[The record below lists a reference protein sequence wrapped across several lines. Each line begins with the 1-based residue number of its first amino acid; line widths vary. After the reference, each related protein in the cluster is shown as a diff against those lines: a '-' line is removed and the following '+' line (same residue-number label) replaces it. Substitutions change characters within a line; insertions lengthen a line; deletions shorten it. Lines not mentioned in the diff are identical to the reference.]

1 MKHADRGG
9 RGARRVGQ
17 AESRSGG
24 TAPQLRK
31 TGLGVL
37 RDMPWGTHCCHFYQ
51 TQKDLRETLI
61 PYFRAGLEG
70 KEFCLWIVD
79 QPLTEFQARRLLRR
93 AIPHCDQYLA
103 DGSMEIVSA
112 QRWHFDRGAFS
123 PKRALRRWNQKLE
136 QASARGY
143 AGMRVAGNPAWLRRK
158 DWKRF
163 GAYERALTKSFARK
177 AVIILCSYF
186 VPTWGAADVFDVA
199 RTHGFAIARR
209 HGKWEILERR
219 TPSASSGRY
228 ETLTTR
234 EREVLVLAADGFSN
248 PEIAHR
254 LSISAR
260 TAESHRANLMRKLG
274 LRNQTGLVRYALGR
288 GLVAAETGDSGDGR
302 APEIQTIADR
312 LR

>member
-1 MKHADRGG
+1 MKHTDRGG
-9 RGARRVGQ
+9 CGARRIGQ
-17 AESRSGG
+17 AESWSGG
-24 TAPQLRK
+24 TTPQLRK

-37 RDMPWGTHCCHFYQ
+37 RDMPWGTHCGHFYQ
-51 TQKDLRETLI
+51 TQKDLLETLI

-79 QPLTEFQARRLLRR
+79 QPLTEFQARRLLRQ
-93 AIPHCDQYLA
+93 AIPHSDQYLA
-103 DGSMEIVSA
+103 DRSIEIVPA
-112 QRWHFDRGAFS
+112 QKWYFAGGAFS

-136 QASARGY
+136 QALARGY
-143 AGMRVAGNPAWLRRK
+143 AGMRVAGNPEWLRRK

-163 GAYERALTKSFARK
+163 GAYERALTKSFAGK

-186 VPTWGAADVFDVA
+186 APTWGAAEVFDVA

-209 HGKWEILERR
+209 HGKWEVLERR
-219 TPSASSGRY
+219 TPSASPDRY
-228 ETLTTR
+228 ETLTRR
-234 EREVLVLAADGFSN
+234 EREVLLLAAEGFSN

-254 LSISAR
+254 LSISVR

-288 GLVAAETGDSGDGR
+288 GLVAAETGESRDRR
-302 APEIQTIADR
+302 ATEIQTSASH
-312 LR
+312 LP

>member
-1 MKHADRGG
+1 M
-9 RGARRVGQ
+9 
-17 AESRSGG
+17 
-24 TAPQLRK
+24 TPQLRK

-37 RDMPWGTHCCHFYQ
+37 GDMPWGTHCCHFYQ
-51 TQKDLRETLI
+51 TQKDLLETLI
-61 PYFRAGLEG
+61 PYFKAGLEG

-79 QPLTEFQARRLLRR
+79 QSLTEPQARRSLRR
-93 AIPHCDQYLA
+93 ALPHSDQYLTE
-103 DGSMEIVSA
+103 GNIEIVSA
-112 QRWHFDRGAFS
+112 QKWYFDGGAFS
-123 PKRALRRWNQKLE
+123 PKQALRRWNQKLK

-143 AGMRVAGNPAWLRRK
+143 AGMRVAGNTAWLRRK

-163 GAYERALTKSFARK
+163 GAYEQGLTKSFARK

-209 HGKWEILERR
+209 YGKWEVLERR
-219 TPSASSGRY
+219 TPSTASDRY

-234 EREVLVLAADGFSN
+234 EREVLLLAAEGFAN
-248 PEIAHR
+248 PEVAHR
-254 LSISAR
+254 LSISVR

-288 GLVAAETGDSGDGR
+288 GLVAAETGDRRDRR
-302 APEIQTIADR
+302 APEIQTIASH
-312 LR
+312 LP

>member
-1 MKHADRGG
+1 MKHADQDGCG
-9 RGARRVGQ
+9 TGRVGQ
-17 AESRSGG
+17 AQSWSGG
-24 TAPQLRK
+24 TTPQLRK

-79 QPLTEFQARRLLRR
+79 QPLTRAQARRSLRR
-93 AIPHCDQYLA
+93 AVPHSDQYLA
-103 DGSMEIVSA
+103 DGSIEIVSA
-112 QRWHFDRGAFS
+112 KSWLFDGGAFS
-123 PKRALRRWNQKLE
+123 PKQALRRFNQKLA

-143 AGMRVAGNPAWLRRK
+143 AGMRVAGNPTWLRRK

-163 GAYERALTKSFARK
+163 GAFEQALTKSFARK

-186 VPTWGAADVFDVA
+186 VRRWGAADVFDVA

-219 TPSASSGRY
+219 TPSGSSGRY

-234 EREVLVLAADGFSN
+234 EREVFLLAAEGFSN
-248 PEIAHR
+248 PEIARR
-254 LSISAR
+254 LFISAR
-260 TAESHRANLMRKLG
+260 TAESHRASLMRKLG

-288 GLVAAETGDSGDGR
+288 GLVAAETGDSRDGR
-302 APEIQTIADR
+302 TPQMQTIGGR

>member
-1 MKHADRGG
+1 M
-9 RGARRVGQ
+9 
-17 AESRSGG
+17 
-24 TAPQLRK
+24 TPQLRK

-51 TQKDLRETLI
+51 TQKDLLETLI
-61 PYFRAGLEG
+61 PYFKAGLEG

-79 QPLTEFQARRLLRR
+79 QPLTEPQARRSLRR
-93 AIPHCDQYLA
+93 AVPHSDQYVA
-103 DGSMEIVSA
+103 NGNIEIVSA
-112 QRWHFDRGAFS
+112 QKWFFDGSAFS
-123 PKRALRRWNQKLE
+123 LKQALRRLKQRLE

-163 GAYERALTKSFARK
+163 GAFEQALTKSFARK

-186 VPTWGAADVFDVA
+186 VRKWGAADVFDVA

-209 HGKWEILERR
+209 HGKWEVLERR
-219 TPSASSGRY
+219 TPSVSSDRY

-234 EREVLVLAADGFSN
+234 EREVLLLAAEGFSN
-248 PEIAHR
+248 PEIARR

-274 LRNQTGLVRYALGR
+274 LRNQTGLVRYALGQ
-288 GLVAAETGDSGDGR
+288 GLVAAEAGDSRNQR
-302 APEIQTIADR
+302 APEIQTIASR
-312 LR
+312 LP

>member
-1 MKHADRGG
+1 M
-9 RGARRVGQ
+9 
-17 AESRSGG
+17 
-24 TAPQLRK
+24 TPQVRK

-51 TQKDLRETLI
+51 TQEDLLETLI
-61 PYFRAGLEG
+61 PYFKAGLEG

-79 QPLTEFQARRLLRR
+79 QPLTEPQARKSLRR
-93 AIPHCDQYLA
+93 AVPHSDQYLA
-103 DGSMEIVSA
+103 DGNIEIVSA
-112 QRWHFDRGAFS
+112 QKWYFDGGAFS

-158 DWKRF
+158 DGKRF
-163 GAYERALTKSFARK
+163 WAYEQAVTKAFARK
-177 AVIILCSYF
+177 TAIFLCSYF
-186 VPTWGAADVFDVA
+186 VHTWGAADVFDVA
-199 RTHGFAIARR
+199 RAHGFAIARR
-209 HGKWEILERR
+209 HGKWEVLEGR
-219 TPSASSGRY
+219 TPSASSDRY

-234 EREVLVLAADGFSN
+234 EREVLLLAAEGFSN

-288 GLVAAETGDSGDGR
+288 GLVTAETGDRRDGR
-302 APEIQTIADR
+302 GA
-312 LR
+312 